1 MATFYPK
8 LTGNSST
15 SGGSNKF
22 DFSTSDSNGVPYT
35 DNDFDIYVFEDPE
48 ASGTAGQQTA
58 YMIFTIKNTA
68 TESNANLTIYSI
80 TGNTDF
86 NNNGFYLNYS
96 EDGTGTSFVPHLGP
110 DGDNKIKA
118 NAADTNSATNAQASA
133 CASGAIGFLGINSTV
148 SDTDDNSNYA
158 DNDHASELNASGS
171 ANCRPIYHTDT
182 IAGNTL
188 PINSYC
194 SFVVRFRP
202 TAQFNEND
210 ITPQIT
216 ISNSAETKI
225 IEFNGN
231 SVNILSY
238 QGRIGTANDNGAS
251 ADSFSASADT
261 LSDGNTIN
269 LGYYPVGYVPSTT
282 NKTIELG
289 DLSTNPGNYT
299 YQHSSGGLIVALTS
313 WLYVSDSFTV
323 DGQTYEPLFAGSGVS
338 DRFKN
343 SLTHEANCVR
353 LLSECGT
360 TSTEGQSAMFNEL
373 SSTPNTGQTIYKNW
387 AYLPVGE
394 THDDG
399 KHINYRS
406 THYNTNEDTTQDYQ
420 DYQHVSVSDI
430 EFKAFHRIGKIINTD
445 YPAQTG
451 TGNEYFVY
459 GVKSGFYNRLS
470 MHQNQITF
478 HENAAKSIN
487 NQTNTSDFAS
497 CFFNMTEDPD
507 LTANEPGYLASNSG
521 GMYRHGIVSL
531 CVCLRYNYFGSETTD
546 AYKLPEFSLQSE
558 GNNGIALSGWNS
570 MTGNIF
576 PSKYESS
583 AIDFDTFGIFGTG
596 VNTNADNVIYTDF
609 NDTTN
614 DGKILALKYN
624 VALHNIDAND
634 LYNPYGGY
642 AYNNADGTFSNPI
655 NKKSFHSGGDGEQRY
670 GIFVVEMEVANQF
683 YDTIYSKGLGP
694 WNTGSS
700 TYSPLIKY
708 RLAYHPMPSKLMLVS
723 STDTIHTDGTPV
735 DYKLGLTGGS
745 SNKVSLPT
753 EALYDNT
760 GDMWYKVGSSTPKTS
775 NVADRNYSDDSL
787 ASIIAQGSG
796 EWYGAGGLAVYKPPC
811 WDQSS
816 GSQIFEP
823 YSENQTN
830 GYRLKHAPESLYV
843 KSSTTTYHKEYDPG
857 VDFYFKIED
866 ATYDSTDQVYR
877 SAGRLFFHNTGDHPI
892 YVQQVTIGVAN
903 SDRGTG
909 YLVGDKFYGA
919 GAYTLLPHPNIQM
932 NPVVTGTGDNATSSN
947 VPEWKVSRSNS
958 SFFDQGSTAIHN
970 IGESINQQNAG
981 ELGHRHKLQ
990 IANDH
995 TSTGDTSINPTSHY
1009 SGQTHN
1015 YYNPQGSKKMFIP
1028 ALQKGVN
1035 LDDNQCYAADNNSN
1049 HINVS
1054 FKLTPKQDSALDQG
1068 DYYAVITYSYYIDN
1082 YENRKQVRTNS
1093 DGSQNF
1099 TTDYSGAVTDLSLGF
1114 AYNDQTKLHIGRYL
1128 VRCKVQSVGN
1138 IEITDTEGD
1147 EAPQVVNLPNISI
1160 G

>member
-8 LTGNSST
+8 LSGNENT
-15 SGGSNKF
+15 SGGTSKF
-22 DFSTSDSNGVPYT
+22 NFTTYT

-68 TESNANLTIYSI
+68 TESNADLTIYSI
-80 TGNTDF
+80 TGNADF

-96 EDGTGTSFVPHLGP
+96 EDGTGTTFVPHLGP
-110 DGDNKIKA
+110 DGDNKIKST
-118 NAADTNSATNAQASA
+118 AAATNSATNAQASA

-148 SDTDDNSNYA
+148 SDTDDNSNYQ

-182 IAGNTL
+182 IAGNTI

-202 TAQFNEND
+202 TTQFNEND

-251 ADSFSASADT
+251 ADSFSASAET

-289 DLSTNPGNYT
+289 DLSSSPGNYT
-299 YQHSSGGLIVALTS
+299 YEHAGGAQGFTS
-313 WLYVSDSFTV
+313 RLYVSNSFST
-323 DGQTYEPLFAGSGVS
+323 DGIEYEPMFAGTGIS

-343 SLTHEANCVR
+343 STTHESKSVR
-353 LLSECGT
+353 LLDDCATS
-360 TSTEGQSAMFNEL
+360 STESESAMFNEL
-373 SSTPNTGQTIYKNW
+373 ASTPNIGQTIYKNW

-394 THDDG
+394 THDG
-399 KHINYRS
+399 GNHINYRS
-406 THYNTNEDTTQDYQ
+406 THYNTDEDTTQDYR
-420 DYQHVSVSDI
+420 DYEHVSVSDI

-445 YPAQTG
+445 YPAQTAPG
-451 TGNEYFVY
+451 TDNEYFIY
-459 GVKSGFYNRLS
+459 GVKSGFYNLLS

-478 HENAAKSIN
+478 HENAAKSVN
-487 NQTNTSDFAS
+487 DQTNTSDFAS

-507 LTANEPGYLASNSG
+507 ITVNEPGYLASNSG
-521 GMYRHGIVSL
+521 GMYRDSVISL

-546 AYKLPEFSLQSE
+546 AYKLPEFNLS
-558 GNNGIALSGWNS
+558 GIGTNGIALSSWRGI
-570 MTGNIF
+570 TGNMS

-583 AIDFDTFGIFGTG
+583 ANDFNTYGIFGTG
-596 VNTNADNVIYTDF
+596 VDTSADNVLYTDF

-614 DGKILALKYN
+614 DGKILALKYD
-624 VALHNIDAND
+624 VALSNIDADD

-642 AYNNADGTFSNPI
+642 AYDNADGTTSNPI
-655 NKKSFHSGGDGEQRY
+655 NKKSFHSGGEGELRY
-670 GIFVVEMEVANQF
+670 GIFALEIEIANQY

-694 WNTGSS
+694 WNTGSP

-708 RLAYHPMPSKLMLVS
+708 RLAYHPTPSKLVLVS
-723 STDTIHTDGTPV
+723 SADTIHTDGTPV
-735 DYKLGLTGGS
+735 DYKVALTGNTT
-745 SNKVSLPT
+745 NKVSLPT

-760 GDMWYKVGSSTPKTS
+760 SDMWYRPGSSTGKSS
-775 NVADRNYSDDSL
+775 NVSDRNYSDDSM
-787 ASIIAQGSG
+787 ASIVTEGDG

-816 GSQIFEP
+816 ANQIFTL
-823 YSENQTN
+823 YNDAAAN
-830 GYRLKHAPESLYV
+830 GYRVVHAPESLYV
-843 KSSTTTYHKEYDPG
+843 KSSTSTYHKEYDPG

-866 ATYDSTDQVYR
+866 ATYDSNDQVYR
-877 SAGRLFFHNTGDHPI
+877 SAGRLFFHNTGDHPV

-903 SDRGTG
+903 GSRGTG

-932 NPVVTGTGDNATSSN
+932 NPAVIGDGDNATSSN
-947 VPEWKVSRSNS
+947 VPEWRVSRTLSPY
-958 SFFDQGSTAIHN
+958 FDQNSQGVHN
-970 IGESINQQNAG
+970 VGESINIQTAG

-990 IANDH
+990 IADDH
-995 TSTGDTSINPTSHY
+995 TSTGSTSVNPTTHY
-1009 SGQTHN
+1009 SGQSHN

-1093 DGSQNF
+1093 DGSQDF
-1099 TTDYSGAVTDLSLGF
+1099 TTDYSGAVTNLSLGY
-1114 AYNDQTKLHIGRYL
+1114 AYNDQTKLHVGRYL

-1147 EAPQVVNLPNISI
+1147 IAPQIVNLPNISI

>member
-8 LTGNSST
+8 LSGNSST
-15 SGGSNKF
+15 SNGSSKF
-22 DFSTSDSNGVPYT
+22 DFDTYT

-58 YMIFTIKNTA
+58 YMVFTLKNTA
-68 TESNANLTIYSI
+68 TTSNADLTIYSI
-80 TGNTDF
+80 TGNADF

-110 DGDNKIKA
+110 DGDNKIKST
-118 NAADTNSATNAQASA
+118 AAATNSATNAQASA
-133 CASGAIGFLGINSTV
+133 CASGAIGFLGIGSTI

-171 ANCRPIYHTDT
+171 GNCRPIYHTDT
-182 IAGNTL
+182 IAGNVI

-202 TAQFNEND
+202 TSQFNEND

-238 QGRIGTANDNGAS
+238 QGRIGTANDNGSS
-251 ADSFSASADT
+251 ADSFSASAET

-289 DLSTNPGNYT
+289 DLSSSPGNYT
-299 YQHSSGGLIVALTS
+299 YQHTFGAQGLTS
-313 WLYVSDSFTV
+313 RLYVSGPSTT
-323 DGQTYEPLFAGSGVS
+323 DGIQYEPIFAGTGIS
-338 DRFKN
+338 DRFMN
-343 SLTHEANCVR
+343 STTHEANSVR
-353 LLSECGT
+353 LLSECA
-360 TSTEGQSAMFNEL
+360 TSSTQSQSAMFNEL
-373 SSTPNTGQTIYKNW
+373 SSTPNIGQTIYKNW

-394 THDDG
+394 IHGTG
-399 KHINYRS
+399 NHINYRS
-406 THYNTNEDTTQDYQ
+406 THYNTTESTTQDYS

-445 YPAQTG
+445 YPAQTAAG
-451 TGNEYFVY
+451 TDNEYFIY
-459 GVKSGFYNRLS
+459 GVKSGFYNLLS

-478 HENAAKSIN
+478 HENAAKSVN
-487 NQTNTSDFAS
+487 DQTNTADFAS

-507 LTANEPGYLASNSG
+507 LTVNEPGYLASNSG
-521 GMYRHGIVSL
+521 GMYRHSIVSL
-531 CVCLRYNYFGSETTD
+531 CVCLRYNYFGSETND
-546 AYKLPEFSLQSE
+546 AYKLPEFNLSTA
-558 GNNGIALSGWNS
+558 GTNGIALSSWRGITGS
-570 MTGNIF
+570 MS

-583 AIDFDTFGIFGTG
+583 ANDFDTYGIFGTG
-596 VNTNADNVIYTDF
+596 VDTSADNVLYTDF

-624 VALHNIDAND
+624 VALSNIDADD
-634 LYNPYGGY
+634 LYNPYGGS
-642 AYNNADGTFSNPI
+642 AYNLADGNAGNNPV
-655 NKKSFHSGGDGEQRY
+655 NKKSMHEGGEGELRY
-670 GIFVVEMEVANQF
+670 GIFALEIEVANQYF
-683 YDTIYSKGLGP
+683 NTIYSKGLGA
-694 WNTGSS
+694 WNAGSPI
-700 TYSPLIKY
+700 YDPLIKY
-708 RLAYHPMPSKLMLVS
+708 RLAYHPTPSKLILVS
-723 STDTIHTDGTPV
+723 STDTIHTDGTAV
-735 DYKLGLTGGS
+735 DYKIALTGNS
-745 SNKVSLPT
+745 TNKVSLPT

-760 GDMWYKVGSSTPKTS
+760 NDMWYREGNSTAKSS
-775 NVADRNYSDDSL
+775 NVADRAYSDDSL
-787 ASIIAQGSG
+787 GAIITQGNG

-816 GSQIFEP
+816 ASQVFTL
-823 YSENQTN
+823 YSDVGAN
-830 GYRLKHAPESLYV
+830 GFRLKHAPESLYV
-843 KSSTTTYHKEYDPG
+843 KSSSTTYHKEYNPG

-877 SAGRLFFHNTGDHPI
+877 SAGRLFFHNTGDHPV
-892 YVQQVTIGVAN
+892 YVQQVSIGVAVG
-903 SDRGTG
+903 DRSNG
-909 YLVGDKFYGA
+909 YLVGDKNYGY
-919 GAYTLLPHPNIQM
+919 GAYTLLPHPNI
-932 NPVVTGTGDNATSSN
+932 NVHPAVVGDGDNATSSN
-947 VPEWKVSRSNS
+947 IPEWKVSRTNNIY
-958 SFFDQGSTAIHN
+958 FDQATSGIHN
-970 IGESINQQNAG
+970 VGESINIQEADKV
-981 ELGHRHKLQ
+981 GHRHKLQ

-995 TSTGDTSINPTSHY
+995 TSTGNNSINPTSHY
-1009 SGQTHN
+1009 GDQTH
-1015 YYNPQGSKKMFIP
+1015 YYYDPQGSKQMFIP
-1028 ALQKGVN
+1028 AIQKGVN
-1035 LDDNQCYAADNNSN
+1035 LDDNQCYAADNRSN

-1082 YENRKQVRTNS
+1082 YENRKKVRTNN
-1093 DGSQNF
+1093 DGSQDF
-1099 TTDYSGAVTDLSLGF
+1099 TTDYSGAVDNLSLGF
-1114 AYNDQTKLHIGRYL
+1114 AYNDQTKLHVGRYL

>member
-8 LTGNSST
+8 LSGNSST
-15 SGGSNKF
+15 SGGSSKF
-22 DFSTSDSNGVPYT
+22 DFTTYT
-35 DNDFDIYVFEDPE
+35 DNDFDIYVFEDPLTT
-48 ASGTAGQQTA
+48 GTAGQQTA

-80 TGNTDF
+80 TGNADF

-110 DGDNKIKA
+110 DGANKIKG
-118 NAADTNSATNAQASA
+118 NAAATNSATNAQASA
-133 CASGAIGFLGINSTV
+133 CASGAIGFLGINSTI
-148 SDTDDNSNYA
+148 SDTDDSSNYA

-182 IAGNTL
+182 ISGNTL

-202 TAQFNEND
+202 TTQFNEND
-210 ITPQIT
+210 ITPRIT

-231 SVNILSY
+231 SVNVLSY
-238 QGRIGTANDNGAS
+238 QGRIGTANDNGS
-251 ADSFSASADT
+251 SDDSFSASADT

-289 DLSTNPGNYT
+289 DLSSNAGSYT
-299 YQHSSGGLIVALTS
+299 YLHAFGGAFTS
-313 WLYVSDSFTV
+313 WLFVGGSFSV
-323 DGQTYEPLFAGSGVS
+323 DGITYEPLFAGTGVS
-338 DRFKN
+338 ERFKN

-353 LLSECGT
+353 LLSECAT
-360 TSTEGQSAMFNEL
+360 TSEEGQSVMFNEL
-373 SSTPNTGQTIYKNW
+373 SSTPNIGVTIYKNW

-406 THYNTNEDTTQDYQ
+406 THYNTTESTTQDYS
-420 DYQHVSVSDI
+420 DYEHVSVSDI

-445 YPAQTG
+445 YPAQTAAG
-451 TGNEYFVY
+451 TDNEYFIY

-470 MHQNQITF
+470 MHTSQITF
-478 HENAAKSIN
+478 HENAAKSVN
-487 NQTNTSDFAS
+487 DQTNTSDFAS

-507 LTANEPGYLASNSG
+507 ITVNEPGYLASNSG
-521 GMYRHGIVSL
+521 GMYRDGIISL

-546 AYKLPEFSLQSE
+546 AYKLPEFSLSGVE
-558 GNNGIALSGWNS
+558 NNGIALSGWNS
-570 MTGNIF
+570 MTGNIS

-583 AIDFDTFGIFGTG
+583 ANDFDTFGIFGTG
-596 VNTNADNVIYTDF
+596 VDTNADNVLYTDF

-614 DGKILALKYN
+614 NGKILALKYN
-624 VALHNIDAND
+624 VAINNIDAND
-634 LYNPYGGY
+634 LYNPYGSY
-642 AYNNADGTFSNPI
+642 AYDNTDGTTSNPI
-655 NKKSFHSGGDGEQRY
+655 NKKSFHEGGEGEIRY
-670 GIFVVEMEVANQF
+670 GIFVLEMEVASQYFNN
-683 YDTIYSKGLGP
+683 IYSQGLGH
-694 WNTGSS
+694 WNTGGP
-700 TYSPLIKY
+700 TYEPLIKY
-708 RLAYHPMPSKLMLVS
+708 RLAYHPKPSKLMLVS
-723 STDTIHTDGTPV
+723 SADTTNTDGTSV
-735 DYKLGLTGGS
+735 DYQLALTGPITNADGTT
-745 SNKVSLPT
+745 NKVDLPT

-760 GDMWYKVGSSTPKTS
+760 DDMWYRRNTSTAKTS
-775 NVADRNYSDDSL
+775 NVADRNYTDDS
-787 ASIIAQGSG
+787 AQNYVSQGDG
-796 EWYGAGGLAVYKPPC
+796 EWYGAGGAAVYKPPC

-816 GSQIFEP
+816 GSQVFTL
-823 YSENQTN
+823 YGDTQAN
-830 GYRLKHAPESLYV
+830 GYRVVHAPESLYV
-843 KSSTTTYHKEYDPG
+843 KSSTSTYHKEYDPG

-892 YVQQVTIGVAN
+892 YVQQVTIGVAQGSKGN
-903 SDRGTG
+903 G
-909 YLVGDKFYGA
+909 YLVGDKHYGF
-919 GAYTLLPHPNIQM
+919 GINTLLPHPNIDVH
-932 NPVVTGTGDNATSSN
+932 PALTGTGDNATSSN
-947 VPEWKVSRSNS
+947 VPEWRVSRTTS
-958 SFFDQGSTAIHN
+958 SYFDQNSQGVHMV
-970 IGESINQQNAG
+970 GESINIQTAG

-995 TSTGDTSINPTSHY
+995 TSTGNTSINATDHY
-1009 SGQTHN
+1009 SNQTHN

-1035 LDDNQCYAADNNSN
+1035 LDENQCYAADNKSN

-1082 YENRKQVRTNS
+1082 YENRKQVRTNN

-1099 TTDYSGAVTDLSLGF
+1099 TTDPSGAVTSLSLGF
-1114 AYNDQTKLHIGRYL
+1114 AYNDQTKLHVGRYL

-1147 EAPQVVNLPNISI
+1147 AAPQIVNLPNISI